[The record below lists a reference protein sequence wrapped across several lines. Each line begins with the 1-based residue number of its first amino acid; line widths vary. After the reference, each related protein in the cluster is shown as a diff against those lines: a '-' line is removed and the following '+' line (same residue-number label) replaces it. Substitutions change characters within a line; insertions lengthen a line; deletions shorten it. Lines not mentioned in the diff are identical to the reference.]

1 MTDELLERAASAL
14 AETTHTPT
22 ADDEALAAIL
32 RDVAARPPRRE
43 RRWGWLAAAAAVLL
57 AFAGGPTAW
66 AWTGE
71 WVQALLSPSEP
82 TRAEQA
88 PVPRAAPTP
97 PPRASARRPAA
108 EPSPEREVA
117 EPEAPPPPPTPVS
130 SAPVARRS
138 PRPAVAPASP
148 ADGAARIERER
159 FERAY
164 RLHFRGDSSEAALG
178 AWDAYLRAHPD
189 GRYAL
194 EARYD
199 RALCLVRLDR
209 LAAARVALED
219 VVQRGY
225 RVSDARA
232 LLDAMGAP

>member
-43 RRWGWLAAAAAVLL
+43 RRWGWIAAAAAVLL

-82 TRAEQA
+82 ARAEQA

-108 EPSPEREVA
+108 EPPPEREVE
-117 EPEAPPPPPTPVS
+117 EPEAPPPPPVP
-130 SAPVARRS
+130 SARVARRS

-164 RLHFRGDSSEAALG
+164 RLHFRGDSPEAALG

>member
-43 RRWGWLAAAAAVLL
+43 RRWGWIAAAAAVLL

-82 TRAEQA
+82 ARAEQA

-108 EPSPEREVA
+108 EPPPEREVA
-117 EPEAPPPPPTPVS
+117 EPEAPPPPPVP
-130 SAPVARRS
+130 SARVARRR
-138 PRPAVAPASP
+138 PQPAVAPASP

-219 VVQRGY
+219 VVRRGY